1 MKIVDLFSRRRTVT
15 KFRQQLSAP
24 PKVVESAWRA
34 PRASL
39 MTDREKFLSTRSHRR
54 KAVNRTRAAVAKQSR
69 KVNR

>member
-1 MKIVDLFSRRRTVT
+1 MTAVWDKLTAR
-15 KFRQQLSAP
+15 FRKEQPIFPATP
-24 PKVVESAWRA
+24 ESIPWRA

-69 KVNR
+69 KVNRP